1 MTVAIFTTFAY
12 FLLTDHNFSTAV
24 PRVLHAI
31 DHENE
36 YYRFRPDHEITDGLF
51 LIQPCKIIGRYS
63 IESGVSVCIKKDAV
77 IRVYSTILLHFVVEQ
92 PRSRRLQVHQDK

>member
-12 FLLTDHNFSTAV
+12 FLLTDHNFSTAG

-36 YYRFRPDHEITDGLF
+36 YYRFRPDYEITDGLF